1 MVRERQAELA
11 VKEED
16 LRETRAEL
24 ERTVLNLNRS
34 RMAAEDNAQL
44 MVLWK
49 DAFEDLVER
58 RRLRKERERAHQVRP
73 RRTELTKTTKTTRL
87 W

>member
-1 MVRERQAELA
+1 MQAQLMVIERQAELA

-34 RMAAEDNAQL
+34 RKQ
-44 MVLWK
+44 VLF
-49 DAFEDLVER
+49 A
-58 RRLRKERERAHQVRP
+58 
-73 RRTELTKTTKTTRL
+73 
-87 W
+87 